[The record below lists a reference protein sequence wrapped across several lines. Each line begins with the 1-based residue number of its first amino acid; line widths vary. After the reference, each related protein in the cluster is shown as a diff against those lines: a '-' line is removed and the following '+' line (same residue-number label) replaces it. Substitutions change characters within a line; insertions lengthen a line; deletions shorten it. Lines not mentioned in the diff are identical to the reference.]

1 MKHILIRTH
10 GQAYLIV
17 SEPILAEMEVEG
29 QTSFLQT
36 FVTLDQRLKEECKEC
51 SKVTNIV
58 VHKTMKI

>member
-17 SEPILAEMEVEG
+17 SEPILAEMEVES

-36 FVTLDQRLKEECKEC
+36 FVTLDQRLKKNA
-51 SKVTNIV
+51 KKAV
-58 VHKTMKI
+58 K

>member
-1 MKHILIRTH
+1 MKQILIRTH

-51 SKVTNIV
+51 SKVTIFWCTK
-58 VHKTMKI
+58 H

>member
-36 FVTLDQRLKEECKEC
+36 FVTLDQRLKEECKE
-51 SKVTNIV
+51 SGKVTNIL